1 METTLSYL
9 LYFILIVTCATG
21 LANEPFEIPRSAVI
35 ELTEPASKRI
45 YPVFIKLP
53 RSYAINKDKKYP
65 VIYLMDA
72 WYSFQIASGAT
83 RFPMNSGTMKEAI
96 IVGISYSRGSKGPS
110 SRIRDYTPV
119 QATNWKFQTGH
130 ADGHAKFIRESVF
143 AYIEQNY
150 RTLPSQRTFV
160 GHSLGGLFGAYILF
174 NYPDMFSSY
183 IIGSPSV
190 WFANNDILH
199 SSVMKPRLPTKVY
212 VSVGSLEQ
220 PKYGEKQH
228 MVAGAQ
234 KLIEKMTAECGKNTT
249 IKFRIIEGA
258 KHATAFPSTL
268 IQGLDWIYTQ
278 Q

>member
-1 METTLSYL
+1 M
-9 LYFILIVTCATG
+9 
-21 LANEPFEIPRSAVI
+21 
-35 ELTEPASKRI
+35 
-45 YPVFIKLP
+45 
-53 RSYAINKDKKYP
+53 
-65 VIYLMDA
+65 
-72 WYSFQIASGAT
+72 
-83 RFPMNSGTMKEAI
+83 
-96 IVGISYSRGSKGPS
+96 
-110 SRIRDYTPV
+110 
-119 QATNWKFQTGH
+119 
-130 ADGHAKFIRESVF
+130 
-143 AYIEQNY
+143 
-150 RTLPSQRTFV
+150 

-199 SSVMKPRLPTKVY
+199 SPVMKPRLPTKVY

-268 IQGLDWIYTQ
+268 IQGLDWIYAQ